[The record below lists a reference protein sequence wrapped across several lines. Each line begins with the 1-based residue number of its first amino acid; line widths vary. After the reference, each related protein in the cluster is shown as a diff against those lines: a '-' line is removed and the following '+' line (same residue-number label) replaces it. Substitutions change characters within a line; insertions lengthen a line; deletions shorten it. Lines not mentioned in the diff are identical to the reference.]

1 MGNSIRFNSEDSNL
15 STALQKQVQKAIDV
29 EIDKIIKEIKKQI
42 PSKMGMIKSEIL
54 GSYQVIATTTV
65 QKVFMETYGENYDVA
80 SLNNSLTLG
89 LGNDLRPIFSYNKD
103 IFKFDTTLKK
113 NERAFNQNA
122 RQYASFRN
130 TLEDPEFYTQEEED
144 AYIAD
149 SNPFD
154 EALDDITESN
164 TRDYNIFSPHNKQN
178 QQGGYASLS
187 ETFEKA
193 KTEALNEFE
202 KEYITH
208 IKPRILK
215 KYGIKMG

>member
-1 MGNSIRFNSEDSNL
+1 MGNIRINSESINL
-15 STALQKQVQKAIDV
+15 TTTLQKQIQKALDKEV
-29 EIDKIIKEIKKQI
+29 EKILEEIKVQTPQKLGQV
-42 PSKMGMIKSEIL
+42 KAEIL
-54 GSYQVIATTTV
+54 GAYQIIATTAV
-65 QKVFMETYGENYDVA
+65 QKVFLETYGQNYDVA
-80 SLNNSLTLG
+80 SLNSALTLG
-89 LGNDLRPIFSYNKD
+89 LSNDLHPIFSYNKD
-103 IFKFDTTLKK
+103 VFKFNATLKRD
-113 NERAFNQNA
+113 ERAFNQNA

-154 EALDDITESN
+154 EALDDITEEN
-164 TRDYNIFSPHNKQN
+164 TMDYNIFNSHNKQN

-193 KTEALNEFE
+193 KIEALNEFE
-202 KEYITH
+202 KEYVIN

>member
-1 MGNSIRFNSEDSNL
+1 MGNIRFNSESVDL
-15 STALQKQVQKAIDV
+15 SVSLQKQVQKALDK
-29 EIDKIIKEIKKQI
+29 EIEKILKEIKVQTPQKLGQV
-42 PSKMGMIKSEIL
+42 KSEIL
-54 GSYQVIATTTV
+54 GAYQVIATTV
-65 QKVFMETYGENYDVA
+65 VHKVFLETYGQNYNVA
-80 SLNNSLTLG
+80 SLNDSLILG

-103 IFKFDTTLKK
+103 IFKFDATLKK
-113 NERAFNQNA
+113 DERAFNQNA

-154 EALDDITESN
+154 EALDDITEEN
-164 TRDYNIFSPHNKQN
+164 TMDYNIFSSHNKQN

-193 KTEALNEFE
+193 KAEALNEFE
-202 KEYITH
+202 KEYVIN

>member
-1 MGNSIRFNSEDSNL
+1 MDSFRLQRESEVV
-15 STALQKQVQKAIDV
+15 TRTFYQKLERAMNA
-29 EIDKIIKEIKKQI
+29 EINKIVAEIKRQI
-42 PSKMGMIKSEIL
+42 PQKTQAVKSEIL
-54 GSYQVIATTTV
+54 GSYQVIAITAV
-65 QKVFMETYGENYDVA
+65 QRVFMETYGENYDVA
-80 SLNNSLTLG
+80 SLNASLTLG
-89 LGNDLRPIFSYNKD
+89 IGNDLRPIFSYNKD
-103 IFKFDTTLKK
+103 IFKFDTTLKN

-130 TLEDPEFYTQEEED
+130 TLEDPEFYTIEEET
-144 AYIAD
+144 AYEED

-154 EALDDITESN
+154 EALNDITEVN

-193 KTEALNEFE
+193 KNVALDEFE

-215 KYGIKMG
+215 KYGIKLG